1 MAMDLSKVLERL
13 APLKPALRDRFGVT
27 AIHVFGFYA
36 RGEAGPD
43 SDLDLLVDFA
53 PSARPTLFSLTDLD
67 QFLEDHLGVKAQAIP
82 RQSLNPRLAPYIN
95 RDLVPA

>member
-1 MAMDLSKVLERL
+1 MAMDLSKLLERL
-13 APLKPALRDRFGVT
+13 GALKPALKDRFGVT
-27 AIHVFGFYA
+27 AIHVFGSYA

-53 PSARPTLFSLTDLD
+53 PSVRPTLFSLTDLD
-67 QFLEDHLGVKAQAIP
+67 QFLEDHLGLKVEAIP